1 MDAMLDQAKEAA
13 LTRIAQVVLEGAER
27 VFEQQQRVNL
37 LLHDRSELL
46 QPALEQLTL
55 MQNLQHAQQALLDD
69 MLQDQ

>member
-55 MQNLQHAQQALLDD
+55 MQSLQQAQQALLDD

>member
-13 LTRIAQVVLEGAER
+13 LTRIAQVVIEGAER

-55 MQNLQHAQQALLDD
+55 MQNLQQALLND

>member
-27 VFEQQQRVNL
+27 IFEQQQRVNL

-55 MQNLQHAQQALLDD
+55 MQNLQHAQQALLND